1 MGMKRKYVAVLMG
14 IMVATTSVP
23 TMVYAEDSKTEAAA
37 DAVDTT
43 DESVEA
49 DASGESSDESQE
61 NQESQENVV
70 LGEVKS
76 VSVSDSEITIAVG
89 TMKEMGQPGDDG
101 QNGGEPNSQGGEAP
115 SDQDGEAPEKPEGD
129 NQDGEAPSML
139 DLTGE
144 EQTITVTADTV
155 ITKQA
160 GGMQPGGDGQNS
172 DAPEKPEGD
181 DQSADSS
188 DGEAP
193 EKPEGD
199 DQSADSSDG
208 GAPEKSEGDD
218 QSADSSD
225 GGAPEKSEGDDQ
237 SADSSDGEAPEKPD
251 GDARDGGAPEENG
264 QSAEAEEISLSDIQ
278 EGDTVSVTLDEDG
291 NAASITVMSMEM
303 GGQGGPGGDG
313 QGAPGQGGP
322 GGQSQGVD
330 SYTAVNEYIEDTT
343 VSNETIE
350 STGTD
355 ENAALIS
362 SGANVT
368 LDNDTITR
376 TSADSQGGDNSS
388 FYGVGAAVL
397 ATDGTAYVKDGS
409 VTTDAAGGAG
419 LFAYGDG
426 TVYASDTTVK
436 TAQDTSGG
444 VHVAGGGTL
453 YGWNLDVETNGESS
467 AAIRSDRGGGTMVI
481 DGGNYVSNGVG
492 SPAIYSTADI
502 AVSNATLT
510 ANGSEAVCIEG
521 LNSIHL
527 YDCDLTG
534 NMSDLDQNDNTW
546 TVILYQSM
554 SGDSEVGNSTFQ
566 MDGGSLTSENGG
578 VFYTTNT
585 ESTIT
590 LNNVDINYNDENEF
604 FLQCT
609 GNTNQR
615 GWGQSGANGADCH
628 FTGISQD
635 MQGNVIWD
643 SISDL
648 DFYLTDGSSLTG
660 AVVDDESYAGEGG
673 EGYCNVYVSADSTW
687 TVTGDST
694 VSSLE
699 NEGTIV
705 DSNGKT
711 VTIQGTD
718 GTVYVQG
725 DSEYTITT
733 GSYSDTADMSGATA
747 IQDQSVYTVEKPD
760 QL

>member
-1 MGMKRKYVAVLMG
+1 MGMKRRYLAVLMG
-14 IMVATTSVP
+14 VMVATTSVP
-23 TMVYAEDSKTEAAA
+23 AMVYAEDVKMERAA
-37 DAVDTT
+37 D
-43 DESVEA
+43 EA
-49 DASGESSDESQE
+49 SDESSEKADGSDE
-61 NQESQENVV
+61 NAQSDEAEENVV

-76 VSVSDSEITIAVG
+76 VSDTEITIAVG
-89 TMKEMGQPGDDG
+89 TMKEMGQPGGNGQGQTITITENTVITKQSGGMQQGQTGGDG
-101 QNGGEPNSQGGEAP
+101 QNGG
-115 SDQDGEAPEKPEGD
+115 
-129 NQDGEAPSML
+129 
-139 DLTGE
+139 
-144 EQTITVTADTV
+144 V
-155 ITKQA
+155 
-160 GGMQPGGDGQNS
+160 
-172 DAPEKPEGD
+172 
-181 DQSADSS
+181 
-188 DGEAP
+188 
-193 EKPEGD
+193 
-199 DQSADSSDG
+199 
-208 GAPEKSEGDD
+208 
-218 QSADSSD
+218 
-225 GGAPEKSEGDDQ
+225 
-237 SADSSDGEAPEKPD
+237 PEKPD
-251 GDARDGGAPEENG
+251 GDG
-264 QSAEAEEISLSDIQ
+264 QGAEAEEISLSDIQ
-278 EGDTVSVTLDEDG
+278 EGDIVSITLDEDG

-303 GGQGGPGGDG
+303 SGL
-313 QGAPGQGGP
+313 
-322 GGQSQGVD
+322 SQGVD
-330 SYTAVNEYIEDTT
+330 SYTAVNEYTEDTI
-343 VSNETIE
+343 VSGETLE

-362 SGANVT
+362 SGASVT

-376 TSADSQGGDNSS
+376 TSDSSTGGDNSS

-409 VTTDAAGGAG
+409 VTTDAAGSAG

-426 TVYASDTTVK
+426 TVYASGTTVK
-436 TAQDTSGG
+436 TTQDTSGG

-453 YGWNLDVETNGESS
+453 YGWDLDVETNGESS

-502 AVSNATLT
+502 AVSNASLT

-590 LNNVDINYNDENEF
+590 LSNVDINYNDDNEF

-648 DFYLTDGSSLTG
+648 DFYLTEGSSLTG
-660 AVVDDESYAGEGG
+660 AVVDDETYAGEGG
-673 EGYCNVYVSADSTW
+673 DGYCNVYVSSDSTW
-687 TVTGDST
+687 TVTGDRT

-705 DSNGKT
+705 DSEGKT

-733 GSYSDTADMSGATA
+733 GAYSASVDLSGATS
-747 IQDQSVYTVEKPD
+747 IQDQSAYTVEKPD

>member
-1 MGMKRKYVAVLMG
+1 MGMKRRYLAVLMG

-23 TMVYAEDSKTEAAA
+23 AMVYAEDSKTETAA
-37 DAVDTT
+37 DAAN
-43 DESVEA
+43 DESGEA
-49 DASGESSDESQE
+49 DASDE
-61 NQESQENVV
+61 NGDESQENVV
-70 LGEVKS
+70 LGEVK
-76 VSVSDSEITIAVG
+76 SVSDSEITIAVG
-89 TMKEMGQPGDDG
+89 TMKEMGQPGGDG
-101 QNGGEPNSQGGEAP
+101 QNGGAPDGNGQG
-115 SDQDGEAPEKPEGD
+115 
-129 NQDGEAPSML
+129 GEAPSML

-144 EQTITVTADTV
+144 EQTITITADTV

-160 GGMQPGGDGQNS
+160 GGMQPGGDGQNGG
-172 DAPEKPEGD
+172 APEKPEGD
-181 DQSADSS
+181 GQNSDSS
-188 DGEAP
+188 DGASDSQDAA
-193 EKPEGD
+193 D
-199 DQSADSSDG
+199 DNQESENTDS
-208 GAPEKSEGDD
+208 
-218 QSADSSD
+218 Q
-225 GGAPEKSEGDDQ
+225 
-237 SADSSDGEAPEKPD
+237 DGEEPEKPD
-251 GDARDGGAPEENG
+251 GNG

-278 EGDTVSVTLDEDG
+278 EGDIVSITLDEDG

-303 GGQGGPGGDG
+303 DGQGQPGGDE

-330 SYTAVNEYIEDTT
+330 SYTAINEYIEDTT

-419 LFAYGDG
+419 LFAYDDG
-426 TVYASDTTVK
+426 TVYASGTTVK
-436 TAQDTSGG
+436 TTQDTSGG

-453 YGWNLDVETNGESS
+453 YGWDLDVETNGESS

-502 AVSNATLT
+502 AVSNASLT

-566 MDGGSLTSENGG
+566 MDGGSLTSENDG

-590 LNNVDINYNDENEF
+590 LNNVDINYNDDNEF

-615 GWGQSGANGADCH
+615 GWGQSGVNGADCH

-635 MQGNVIWD
+635 MQGDVIWD

-648 DFYLTDGSSLTG
+648 DFYLTEGSSLTG

-705 DSNGKT
+705 DGNGKT

>member
-1 MGMKRKYVAVLMG
+1 MGMKRRYLAVLMG

-23 TMVYAEDSKTEAAA
+23 AMVYAEDVKTERAA
-37 DAVDTT
+37 D
-43 DESVEA
+43 EA
-49 DASGESSDESQE
+49 SDESSEKADGSDE
-61 NQESQENVV
+61 NAQSDEAEENVV

-76 VSVSDSEITIAVG
+76 VSDTEITIAVG
-89 TMKEMGQPGDDG
+89 TMKEMGQPGGNGQGQTITITENTVITKQSGGMQQGQTGGDG
-101 QNGGEPNSQGGEAP
+101 QNGG
-115 SDQDGEAPEKPEGD
+115 
-129 NQDGEAPSML
+129 
-139 DLTGE
+139 
-144 EQTITVTADTV
+144 V
-155 ITKQA
+155 
-160 GGMQPGGDGQNS
+160 
-172 DAPEKPEGD
+172 
-181 DQSADSS
+181 
-188 DGEAP
+188 
-193 EKPEGD
+193 
-199 DQSADSSDG
+199 
-208 GAPEKSEGDD
+208 
-218 QSADSSD
+218 
-225 GGAPEKSEGDDQ
+225 
-237 SADSSDGEAPEKPD
+237 PEKPD
-251 GDARDGGAPEENG
+251 GDG
-264 QSAEAEEISLSDIQ
+264 QGAEAEEISLSDIQ
-278 EGDTVSVTLDEDG
+278 EGDIVSITLDEDG

-303 GGQGGPGGDG
+303 S
-313 QGAPGQGGP
+313 
-322 GGQSQGVD
+322 GQSQGVD
-330 SYTAVNEYIEDTT
+330 SYTAVNEYTEDTT
-343 VSNETIE
+343 VSGETLE

-362 SGANVT
+362 SGASVT

-376 TSADSQGGDNSS
+376 TSDSSTGGDNSS

-426 TVYASDTTVK
+426 TVYASGTTVK
-436 TAQDTSGG
+436 TTQDTSGG

-502 AVSNATLT
+502 AVSNASLT

-554 SGDSEVGNSTFQ
+554 PGDSEVGNSTFQ

-590 LNNVDINYNDENEF
+590 LSNVDINYNDDNEF

-648 DFYLTDGSSLTG
+648 DFYLTEGSSLTG
-660 AVVDDESYAGEGG
+660 AVVDDETYAGEGG
-673 EGYCNVYVSADSTW
+673 DGYCNVYVSSDSTW

-705 DSNGKT
+705 DSEGKT

-733 GSYSDTADMSGATA
+733 GSYSDSVDLSGATS
-747 IQDQSVYTVEKPD
+747 IQDQSAYTVEKPD

>member
-1 MGMKRKYVAVLMG
+1 MGMKRRYLAVLMG

-23 TMVYAEDSKTEAAA
+23 AMVYAEDSKTETAA
-37 DAVDTT
+37 DAAN
-43 DESVEA
+43 DESGEA
-49 DASGESSDESQE
+49 DASDE
-61 NQESQENVV
+61 NGDESQENVV
-70 LGEVKS
+70 LGEVK
-76 VSVSDSEITIAVG
+76 SVSDSEITIAVG
-89 TMKEMGQPGDDG
+89 TMKEMGQPGGDG
-101 QNGGEPNSQGGEAP
+101 QNGGAPDENGQG
-115 SDQDGEAPEKPEGD
+115 
-129 NQDGEAPSML
+129 GEAPSML

-144 EQTITVTADTV
+144 EQTITITADTV

-160 GGMQPGGDGQNS
+160 GGMQPGGDGQNGG
-172 DAPEKPEGD
+172 APEKPEGD
-181 DQSADSS
+181 GQSSDSS
-188 DGEAP
+188 DGASDSQDAA
-193 EKPEGD
+193 D
-199 DQSADSSDG
+199 DNQESENTDS
-208 GAPEKSEGDD
+208 
-218 QSADSSD
+218 Q
-225 GGAPEKSEGDDQ
+225 
-237 SADSSDGEAPEKPD
+237 DGEEPEKPD
-251 GDARDGGAPEENG
+251 GNG

-278 EGDTVSVTLDEDG
+278 EGDIVSITLDEDE

-303 GGQGGPGGDG
+303 DGQGQPGGDG
-313 QGAPGQGGP
+313 QGASGQGGP
-322 GGQSQGVD
+322 DGQSQGVD
-330 SYTAVNEYIEDTT
+330 SYTAANEYTEDTT

-362 SGANVT
+362 SGASVT

-376 TSADSQGGDNSS
+376 TSEDSKGGDNSS

-426 TVYASDTTVK
+426 TVYASGTTVK
-436 TAQDTSGG
+436 TTQDTSGG
-444 VHVAGGGTL
+444 VHVAGGGAL
-453 YGWNLDVETNGESS
+453 YGWDLDVETNGESS

-502 AVSNATLT
+502 AVSNASLT

-590 LNNVDINYNDENEF
+590 LNNVDINYNDDNEF

-615 GWGQSGANGADCH
+615 GWGQAGANGADCH

-718 GTVYVQG
+718 ETVYVQG

>member
-1 MGMKRKYVAVLMG
+1 MGVKRRYLAVLMG
-14 IMVATTSVP
+14 VMVATTSVP
-23 TMVYAEDSKTEAAA
+23 AMVYAEDVKTERAA
-37 DAVDTT
+37 D
-43 DESVEA
+43 EA
-49 DASGESSDESQE
+49 SDESSEKADGSDE
-61 NQESQENVV
+61 NAQSDEAEENVV

-76 VSVSDSEITIAVG
+76 VSDAEITIAVG
-89 TMKEMGQPGDDG
+89 TMKEMGQPGGNGQGQTITITENTVITKQSGGMQQGQTGGDG
-101 QNGGEPNSQGGEAP
+101 QNGG
-115 SDQDGEAPEKPEGD
+115 
-129 NQDGEAPSML
+129 
-139 DLTGE
+139 
-144 EQTITVTADTV
+144 V
-155 ITKQA
+155 
-160 GGMQPGGDGQNS
+160 
-172 DAPEKPEGD
+172 
-181 DQSADSS
+181 
-188 DGEAP
+188 
-193 EKPEGD
+193 
-199 DQSADSSDG
+199 
-208 GAPEKSEGDD
+208 
-218 QSADSSD
+218 
-225 GGAPEKSEGDDQ
+225 
-237 SADSSDGEAPEKPD
+237 PEKPD
-251 GDARDGGAPEENG
+251 GDG
-264 QSAEAEEISLSDIQ
+264 QGAEAEEISLSDIQ
-278 EGDTVSVTLDEDG
+278 EGDVVSITLDEDG

-322 GGQSQGVD
+322 GGLSQGVD
-330 SYTAVNEYIEDTT
+330 SYTAVNEYTEDTT
-343 VSNETIE
+343 VSGETLE

-355 ENAALIS
+355 EYASLIS
-362 SGANVT
+362 SGASVT
-368 LDNDTITR
+368 LDYDTITR
-376 TSADSQGGDNSS
+376 TSDSSTGGDNSS

-426 TVYASDTTVK
+426 TVYASGTTVK
-436 TAQDTSGG
+436 TTQDTSGG

-502 AVSNATLT
+502 AVSNASLT

-590 LNNVDINYNDENEF
+590 LSNVDINYNDDNEF

-648 DFYLTDGSSLTG
+648 DFYLTEGSSLTG
-660 AVVDDESYAGEGG
+660 AVVDDETYAGEGG
-673 EGYCNVYVSADSTW
+673 DGYCNVYVSSDSTW

-705 DSNGKT
+705 DSEGKT

-733 GSYSDTADMSGATA
+733 GSYSDSVDLSGATS
-747 IQDQSVYTVEKPD
+747 IQDQSAYTVEKPD

>member
-1 MGMKRKYVAVLMG
+1 MGMKRRYLAVLMG

-23 TMVYAEDSKTEAAA
+23 AMVYAEDSKTETAA
-37 DAVDTT
+37 DAAN
-43 DESVEA
+43 DESGEA

-61 NQESQENVV
+61 NMV
-70 LGEVKS
+70 LGEVK
-76 VSVSDSEITIAVG
+76 SVSDSEITIAVG
-89 TMKEMGQPGDDG
+89 TMKEMGQPGGDG
-101 QNGGEPNSQGGEAP
+101 QNGGAPDGNGQG
-115 SDQDGEAPEKPEGD
+115 
-129 NQDGEAPSML
+129 GEAPSML

-144 EQTITVTADTV
+144 EQTITITADTV

-160 GGMQPGGDGQNS
+160 GGMQPGGDGQNGG
-172 DAPEKPEGD
+172 APEKPEGD
-181 DQSADSS
+181 GQSSDSS
-188 DGEAP
+188 DGASDSQDAA
-193 EKPEGD
+193 D
-199 DQSADSSDG
+199 DNQESENTDS
-208 GAPEKSEGDD
+208 
-218 QSADSSD
+218 Q
-225 GGAPEKSEGDDQ
+225 
-237 SADSSDGEAPEKPD
+237 DGEEPEEPD
-251 GDARDGGAPEENG
+251 GNG

-278 EGDTVSVTLDEDG
+278 EGDIVSITLDEDG

-303 GGQGGPGGDG
+303 DGQGQPGGDE
-313 QGAPGQGGP
+313 QGAQGQGGP

-330 SYTAVNEYIEDTT
+330 SYTAINEYIEDTT

-362 SGANVT
+362 FGANVT

-426 TVYASDTTVK
+426 TVYASGTTVK
-436 TAQDTSGG
+436 TTQDTSGG

-502 AVSNATLT
+502 AVSNASLT

-534 NMSDLDQNDNTW
+534 NMSDLNQNDNTW

-590 LNNVDINYNDENEF
+590 LNNVDINYNDDNEF

-615 GWGQSGANGADCH
+615 GWGQSGVNGADCH

-635 MQGNVIWD
+635 MQGDVIWD

-648 DFYLTDGSSLTG
+648 DFYLTEGSSLTG

>member
-1 MGMKRKYVAVLMG
+1 MGMKRRYLAVLMG

-23 TMVYAEDSKTEAAA
+23 AMVYAEDSKTETAA
-37 DAVDTT
+37 DAAN
-43 DESVEA
+43 DESGEA

-61 NQESQENVV
+61 NMV
-70 LGEVKS
+70 LGEVK
-76 VSVSDSEITIAVG
+76 SVSDSEITIAVG
-89 TMKEMGQPGDDG
+89 TMKEMGQPGGDG
-101 QNGGEPNSQGGEAP
+101 QNGGAPDGNGQGG
-115 SDQDGEAPEKPEGD
+115 D
-129 NQDGEAPSML
+129 APSML

-144 EQTITVTADTV
+144 EQTITITADTV

-160 GGMQPGGDGQNS
+160 GGMQPGGDGQNGG
-172 DAPEKPEGD
+172 APEKPEGD
-181 DQSADSS
+181 GQSSDSS
-188 DGEAP
+188 DGASDSQDAA
-193 EKPEGD
+193 D
-199 DQSADSSDG
+199 DNQESENTDS
-208 GAPEKSEGDD
+208 
-218 QSADSSD
+218 Q
-225 GGAPEKSEGDDQ
+225 
-237 SADSSDGEAPEKPD
+237 DGEEPEKPD
-251 GDARDGGAPEENG
+251 GNG
-264 QSAEAEEISLSDIQ
+264 QSAEAEDISLSDIQ
-278 EGDTVSVTLDEDG
+278 EGDIVSITLDEDG

-303 GGQGGPGGDG
+303 GGQGQPGGDG
-313 QGAPGQGGP
+313 QGASGQGGP
-322 GGQSQGVD
+322 DGQSQGVD
-330 SYTAVNEYIEDTT
+330 SYTAANEYTEDTT

-362 SGANVT
+362 SGASVT

-376 TSADSQGGDNSS
+376 TSEDSKGGDNSS

-419 LFAYGDG
+419 LFAYDDG
-426 TVYASDTTVK
+426 TVYASGTTVE
-436 TAQDTSGG
+436 TTQDTSGG

-453 YGWNLDVETNGESS
+453 YGWDLDVETNGESS
-467 AAIRSDRGGGTMVI
+467 AAIRSDRGGGTMVL

-502 AVSNATLT
+502 AVSNASLT

-590 LNNVDINYNDENEF
+590 LNNVDINYNDDNEF

-615 GWGQSGANGADCH
+615 GWGQSGVNGADCH

-635 MQGNVIWD
+635 MQGDVIWD

-648 DFYLTDGSSLTG
+648 DFYLTEGSSLTG

-687 TVTGDST
+687 TVIGDST

-733 GSYSDTADMSGATA
+733 GFYSDTADMSGATA

>member
-1 MGMKRKYVAVLMG
+1 MGMKRRYLAVLMG

-23 TMVYAEDSKTEAAA
+23 AMVYAEDSKTETAA
-37 DAVDTT
+37 DAAN
-43 DESVEA
+43 DESGEA
-49 DASGESSDESQE
+49 AASDE
-61 NQESQENVV
+61 NGDESQENVV
-70 LGEVKS
+70 LGEVK
-76 VSVSDSEITIAVG
+76 SVSDSEITIAVG
-89 TMKEMGQPGDDG
+89 TMKEMGQPGGDG
-101 QNGGEPNSQGGEAP
+101 QNGGAPDGNGQGGDAP
-115 SDQDGEAPEKPEGD
+115 SGQDGEAPEKQEGD
-129 NQDGEAPSML
+129 GQDVEDSDGADKSQDAESADDGDSADAETNAAQDSENADGQNGGAPDGNGQGGEAPSML

-144 EQTITVTADTV
+144 EQTITITADTV

-160 GGMQPGGDGQNS
+160 GGMQPGGDGQNGG
-172 DAPEKPEGD
+172 APEKPEGD
-181 DQSADSS
+181 GQSSDSS
-188 DGEAP
+188 DGASDSQDAA
-193 EKPEGD
+193 D
-199 DQSADSSDG
+199 DNQESENTDS
-208 GAPEKSEGDD
+208 
-218 QSADSSD
+218 Q
-225 GGAPEKSEGDDQ
+225 
-237 SADSSDGEAPEKPD
+237 DGEEPEKPD
-251 GDARDGGAPEENG
+251 GNG

-278 EGDTVSVTLDEDG
+278 EGDIVSITLDEDG

-303 GGQGGPGGDG
+303 GGQGQPGGDG
-313 QGAPGQGGP
+313 QGASGQGGP
-322 GGQSQGVD
+322 DGQSQGVD
-330 SYTAVNEYIEDTT
+330 SYTAANEYTEDTT

-362 SGANVT
+362 SGASVT

-376 TSADSQGGDNSS
+376 TSEDSKGGDNSS

-426 TVYASDTTVK
+426 TVYASGTTVK
-436 TAQDTSGG
+436 TTQDTSGG

-453 YGWNLDVETNGESS
+453 YGWDLDVETNGESS

-502 AVSNATLT
+502 AVSNASLT

-590 LNNVDINYNDENEF
+590 LNNVDINYNDDNEF

-615 GWGQSGANGADCH
+615 GWGQSGVNGADCH

-635 MQGNVIWD
+635 MQGDVIWD

-648 DFYLTDGSSLTG
+648 DFYLTEGSSLTG

>member
-1 MGMKRKYVAVLMG
+1 MGMKRRYLAVLMG
-14 IMVATTSVP
+14 VMVATTSVP
-23 TMVYAEDSKTEAAA
+23 AMVYAEDVKTERAA
-37 DAVDTT
+37 D
-43 DESVEA
+43 EA
-49 DASGESSDESQE
+49 SDESSEKADGSDE
-61 NQESQENVV
+61 NAQSDEAEENVV

-76 VSVSDSEITIAVG
+76 VSDTEITIAVG
-89 TMKEMGQPGDDG
+89 TMKEMGQPGGNGQGQTITITENTVITKQSGGMQQGQTGGDG
-101 QNGGEPNSQGGEAP
+101 QNGG
-115 SDQDGEAPEKPEGD
+115 
-129 NQDGEAPSML
+129 
-139 DLTGE
+139 
-144 EQTITVTADTV
+144 V
-155 ITKQA
+155 
-160 GGMQPGGDGQNS
+160 
-172 DAPEKPEGD
+172 
-181 DQSADSS
+181 
-188 DGEAP
+188 
-193 EKPEGD
+193 
-199 DQSADSSDG
+199 
-208 GAPEKSEGDD
+208 
-218 QSADSSD
+218 
-225 GGAPEKSEGDDQ
+225 
-237 SADSSDGEAPEKPD
+237 PEKPD
-251 GDARDGGAPEENG
+251 GDG
-264 QSAEAEEISLSDIQ
+264 QGAEAEEISLSDIQ
-278 EGDTVSVTLDEDG
+278 EGDIVSITLDEDG

-303 GGQGGPGGDG
+303 S
-313 QGAPGQGGP
+313 
-322 GGQSQGVD
+322 GQSQGVD
-330 SYTAVNEYIEDTT
+330 SYTAVNEYTEDTT
-343 VSNETIE
+343 VSGETLE

-362 SGANVT
+362 SGASVT

-376 TSADSQGGDNSS
+376 TSDSSTGGDNSS

-426 TVYASDTTVK
+426 TVYASGTTVK
-436 TAQDTSGG
+436 TTQDTSGG

-492 SPAIYSTADI
+492 SQAIYSTADI
-502 AVSNATLT
+502 AVSNASLT

-521 LNSIHL
+521 LNSIYL

-590 LNNVDINYNDENEF
+590 LSNVDINYNDDNEF

-648 DFYLTDGSSLTG
+648 DFYLTEGSSLTG
-660 AVVDDESYAGEGG
+660 AVVDDETYAGEGG
-673 EGYCNVYVSADSTW
+673 DGYCNVYVSSDSTW

-705 DSNGKT
+705 DSEGKT

-733 GSYSDTADMSGATA
+733 GSYSDSVDLSGATS
-747 IQDQSVYTVEKPD
+747 IQDQSAYTVEKPD

>member
-1 MGMKRKYVAVLMG
+1 MGMKRRYLAVLMG
-14 IMVATTSVP
+14 VMVATTSVP
-23 TMVYAEDSKTEAAA
+23 AMVYAEDVKTERAA
-37 DAVDTT
+37 D
-43 DESVEA
+43 EA
-49 DASGESSDESQE
+49 SDESSEKADGSDE
-61 NQESQENVV
+61 NAQSDEAEENVV

-76 VSVSDSEITIAVG
+76 VSDTEITIAVG
-89 TMKEMGQPGDDG
+89 TMKEMGQPGGNGQGQTITITENTVITKQSGGMQQGQTGGDG
-101 QNGGEPNSQGGEAP
+101 QNGG
-115 SDQDGEAPEKPEGD
+115 
-129 NQDGEAPSML
+129 
-139 DLTGE
+139 
-144 EQTITVTADTV
+144 V
-155 ITKQA
+155 
-160 GGMQPGGDGQNS
+160 
-172 DAPEKPEGD
+172 
-181 DQSADSS
+181 
-188 DGEAP
+188 
-193 EKPEGD
+193 
-199 DQSADSSDG
+199 
-208 GAPEKSEGDD
+208 
-218 QSADSSD
+218 
-225 GGAPEKSEGDDQ
+225 
-237 SADSSDGEAPEKPD
+237 PEKPD
-251 GDARDGGAPEENG
+251 GDG
-264 QSAEAEEISLSDIQ
+264 QGAEAEEISLSDIQ
-278 EGDTVSVTLDEDG
+278 EGDIVSITLDEDG

-303 GGQGGPGGDG
+303 S
-313 QGAPGQGGP
+313 
-322 GGQSQGVD
+322 GQSQGVD
-330 SYTAVNEYIEDTT
+330 SYTAVNEYTEDTT
-343 VSNETIE
+343 VSGETLE

-362 SGANVT
+362 SGASVT

-376 TSADSQGGDNSS
+376 TSDSSTGGDNSS

-426 TVYASDTTVK
+426 TVYASGTTVK
-436 TAQDTSGG
+436 TTQDTSDG

-502 AVSNATLT
+502 AVSNASLT

-590 LNNVDINYNDENEF
+590 LSNVDINYNDDNEF

-648 DFYLTDGSSLTG
+648 DFYLTEGSSLTG
-660 AVVDDESYAGEGG
+660 AVVDDETYAGEGG
-673 EGYCNVYVSADSTW
+673 DGYCNVYVSSDSTW

-705 DSNGKT
+705 DSEGKT

-733 GSYSDTADMSGATA
+733 GSYSDSVDLSGATS
-747 IQDQSVYTVEKPD
+747 IQDQSAYTVEKPD

>member
-1 MGMKRKYVAVLMG
+1 MGMKRRYLAVLMG

-23 TMVYAEDSKTEAAA
+23 AMVYAEDSKTETAA
-37 DAVDTT
+37 DAAN
-43 DESVEA
+43 DESGEA
-49 DASGESSDESQE
+49 DASDE
-61 NQESQENVV
+61 NGDESQENVV
-70 LGEVKS
+70 LGEVK
-76 VSVSDSEITIAVG
+76 SVSDSEITIAVG
-89 TMKEMGQPGDDG
+89 TMKEMGQPGGDG
-101 QNGGEPNSQGGEAP
+101 QNGGAPDGNGQG
-115 SDQDGEAPEKPEGD
+115 
-129 NQDGEAPSML
+129 GEAPSML

-144 EQTITVTADTV
+144 EQTITITADTV

-160 GGMQPGGDGQNS
+160 GGMQPGGDGQNGG
-172 DAPEKPEGD
+172 APEKPEGD
-181 DQSADSS
+181 GQSSDSS
-188 DGEAP
+188 DGASDSQDAA
-193 EKPEGD
+193 D
-199 DQSADSSDG
+199 DNQESENTDS
-208 GAPEKSEGDD
+208 
-218 QSADSSD
+218 Q
-225 GGAPEKSEGDDQ
+225 
-237 SADSSDGEAPEKPD
+237 DGEEPEKPD
-251 GDARDGGAPEENG
+251 GNG

-278 EGDTVSVTLDEDG
+278 EGDIVSITLDEDG
-291 NAASITVMSMEM
+291 NAAFITVMSMEM
-303 GGQGGPGGDG
+303 GGQGQPGGDG

-397 ATDGTAYVKDGS
+397 ATDGTAYVKDGR

-426 TVYASDTTVK
+426 TVYASGTTVK
-436 TAQDTSGG
+436 TTQDTSGG
-444 VHVAGGGTL
+444 VHVAGVGTL
-453 YGWNLDVETNGESS
+453 YGWDLDVETNGESS

-502 AVSNATLT
+502 AVSNASLT

-590 LNNVDINYNDENEF
+590 LNNVDVNYNDDNEF

-615 GWGQSGANGADCH
+615 GWGQVGANGADCH

-635 MQGNVIWD
+635 MQGDVIWD

-648 DFYLTDGSSLTG
+648 DFYLTEGSSLTG

-733 GSYSDTADMSGATA
+733 GSYSDTADLSGATA
-747 IQDQSVYTVEKPD
+747 IQDQSVYTVEKTD

>member
-1 MGMKRKYVAVLMG
+1 MGMKRRYLAVLMG

-23 TMVYAEDSKTEAAA
+23 AMVYAEDSKTETAA
-37 DAVDTT
+37 DAAN
-43 DESVEA
+43 DESGEA

-61 NQESQENVV
+61 NMV
-70 LGEVKS
+70 LGEVK
-76 VSVSDSEITIAVG
+76 SVSDSEITIAVG
-89 TMKEMGQPGDDG
+89 TMKEMGQPGGDG
-101 QNGGEPNSQGGEAP
+101 QNGGAPDGNGQG
-115 SDQDGEAPEKPEGD
+115 
-129 NQDGEAPSML
+129 GEAPSML

-144 EQTITVTADTV
+144 EQTITITADTV

-160 GGMQPGGDGQNS
+160 GGMQPGGDGQNGG
-172 DAPEKPEGD
+172 APEKPEGD
-181 DQSADSS
+181 GQSSDSS
-188 DGEAP
+188 DGASDSQDAA
-193 EKPEGD
+193 D
-199 DQSADSSDG
+199 DNQESENTDS
-208 GAPEKSEGDD
+208 
-218 QSADSSD
+218 Q
-225 GGAPEKSEGDDQ
+225 
-237 SADSSDGEAPEKPD
+237 DGEEPEKPD
-251 GDARDGGAPEENG
+251 GNG

-278 EGDTVSVTLDEDG
+278 EGDIVSITLDEDG

-303 GGQGGPGGDG
+303 GGQGQPGGDE

-322 GGQSQGVD
+322 DGQSQGVD
-330 SYTAVNEYIEDTT
+330 SYTAANEYTEDTT

-362 SGANVT
+362 SGASVT

-376 TSADSQGGDNSS
+376 TSEDSKGGDNSS

-419 LFAYGDG
+419 LFAYDDG
-426 TVYASDTTVK
+426 TVYASGTTVE
-436 TAQDTSGG
+436 TTQDTSGG

-453 YGWNLDVETNGESS
+453 YGWDLDVETNGESS

-492 SPAIYSTADI
+492 SPAVYSTADI

-510 ANGSEAVCIEG
+510 ANGSEAICIEG

-590 LNNVDINYNDENEF
+590 LNNVDINYNDDNEF

-615 GWGQSGANGADCH
+615 GWGQSGVNGADCH

-635 MQGNVIWD
+635 MQGDVIWD

-648 DFYLTDGSSLTG
+648 DFYLTEGSSLTG

>member
-172 DAPEKPEGD
+172 DAPEKP
-181 DQSADSS
+181 
-188 DGEAP
+188 
-193 EKPEGD
+193 
-199 DQSADSSDG
+199 
-208 GAPEKSEGDD
+208 
-218 QSADSSD
+218 
-225 GGAPEKSEGDDQ
+225 EGDDQ

-687 TVTGDST
+687 TVTGDS
-694 VSSLE
+694 
-699 NEGTIV
+699 
-705 DSNGKT
+705 
-711 VTIQGTD
+711 
-718 GTVYVQG
+718 
-725 DSEYTITT
+725 EYTITT

>member
-1 MGMKRKYVAVLMG
+1 MGMKRRYLAVLMG
-14 IMVATTSVP
+14 VMVATTSVP
-23 TMVYAEDSKTEAAA
+23 AMVYAEDVKTERAA
-37 DAVDTT
+37 D
-43 DESVEA
+43 EA
-49 DASGESSDESQE
+49 SDESSEKADGSDE
-61 NQESQENVV
+61 NAQSDEAEENVV

-76 VSVSDSEITIAVG
+76 VSDTEITIAVG
-89 TMKEMGQPGDDG
+89 TMKEMGQPGGNGQGQTITITENTVITKQSGGMQQGQTGGDG
-101 QNGGEPNSQGGEAP
+101 QNGG
-115 SDQDGEAPEKPEGD
+115 
-129 NQDGEAPSML
+129 
-139 DLTGE
+139 
-144 EQTITVTADTV
+144 V
-155 ITKQA
+155 
-160 GGMQPGGDGQNS
+160 
-172 DAPEKPEGD
+172 
-181 DQSADSS
+181 
-188 DGEAP
+188 
-193 EKPEGD
+193 
-199 DQSADSSDG
+199 
-208 GAPEKSEGDD
+208 
-218 QSADSSD
+218 
-225 GGAPEKSEGDDQ
+225 
-237 SADSSDGEAPEKPD
+237 PEKPD
-251 GDARDGGAPEENG
+251 GDG
-264 QSAEAEEISLSDIQ
+264 QGAEAEEISLSDIQ
-278 EGDTVSVTLDEDG
+278 EGDIVSITLDEDG

-303 GGQGGPGGDG
+303 S
-313 QGAPGQGGP
+313 
-322 GGQSQGVD
+322 GQSQGVD
-330 SYTAVNEYIEDTT
+330 SYTAVNEYTEDTT
-343 VSNETIE
+343 VSGETLE

-362 SGANVT
+362 SGASVT

-376 TSADSQGGDNSS
+376 TSDSSTGGDNSS

-426 TVYASDTTVK
+426 TVYASGTTVK
-436 TAQDTSGG
+436 TTQDTSGG

-502 AVSNATLT
+502 AVSNASLT

-590 LNNVDINYNDENEF
+590 LSNVDINYNDDNEF

-609 GNTNQR
+609 GNTKQR

-648 DFYLTDGSSLTG
+648 DFYLTEGSSLTG
-660 AVVDDESYAGEGG
+660 AVVDDETYAGEGG
-673 EGYCNVYVSADSTW
+673 DGYCNVYVSSDSTW

-705 DSNGKT
+705 DSEGKT

-733 GSYSDTADMSGATA
+733 GSYSDSVDLSGATS
-747 IQDQSVYTVEKPD
+747 IQDQSAYTVEKPD

>member
-1 MGMKRKYVAVLMG
+1 MGMKRRYLAVLMG

-23 TMVYAEDSKTEAAA
+23 AMVYAEDSKTETAA
-37 DAVDTT
+37 DAAN
-43 DESVEA
+43 DESGEA
-49 DASGESSDESQE
+49 DASDE
-61 NQESQENVV
+61 NGDESQENVV
-70 LGEVKS
+70 LGEVK
-76 VSVSDSEITIAVG
+76 SVSDSEITIAVG
-89 TMKEMGQPGDDG
+89 TMKEMGQPGGDG
-101 QNGGEPNSQGGEAP
+101 QNGGAPDENGQG
-115 SDQDGEAPEKPEGD
+115 
-129 NQDGEAPSML
+129 GEAPSML

-144 EQTITVTADTV
+144 EQTITITADTV

-160 GGMQPGGDGQNS
+160 GGMQPGGDGQNGG
-172 DAPEKPEGD
+172 APEKPEGD
-181 DQSADSS
+181 GQSSDSS
-188 DGEAP
+188 DGASDSQDAA
-193 EKPEGD
+193 D
-199 DQSADSSDG
+199 DNQESENTDS
-208 GAPEKSEGDD
+208 
-218 QSADSSD
+218 Q
-225 GGAPEKSEGDDQ
+225 
-237 SADSSDGEAPEKPD
+237 DGEEPEKPD
-251 GDARDGGAPEENG
+251 GNG

-278 EGDTVSVTLDEDG
+278 EGDIVSITLDEDG

-303 GGQGGPGGDG
+303 GGQGQPGGDE

-322 GGQSQGVD
+322 DGQSQGVD
-330 SYTAVNEYIEDTT
+330 SYTAANEYTEDTT

-362 SGANVT
+362 SGASVT

-376 TSADSQGGDNSS
+376 TSEDSKGGDNSS

-426 TVYASDTTVK
+426 TVYASGTIVK
-436 TAQDTSGG
+436 TTQDTSGG

-453 YGWNLDVETNGESS
+453 YGWDLDVETNGESS

-510 ANGSEAVCIEG
+510 ANGSEAICIEG

-590 LNNVDINYNDENEF
+590 LNNVDINYNDDNEF

-615 GWGQSGANGADCH
+615 GWGQSGVNGADCH

-635 MQGNVIWD
+635 MQGDVIWD

-648 DFYLTDGSSLTG
+648 DFYLTEGSSLTG

>member
-1 MGMKRKYVAVLMG
+1 MGMKRRYLAVLMG

-23 TMVYAEDSKTEAAA
+23 AMVYAEDSKTETAA
-37 DAVDTT
+37 DAAN
-43 DESVEA
+43 DESGEE
-49 DASGESSDESQE
+49 DASDE
-61 NQESQENVV
+61 NGDESQENVV
-70 LGEVKS
+70 LGEVK
-76 VSVSDSEITIAVG
+76 SVSDSEITIAVG
-89 TMKEMGQPGDDG
+89 TMKEMGQPGGDG
-101 QNGGEPNSQGGEAP
+101 QNGGAPDGNGQG
-115 SDQDGEAPEKPEGD
+115 
-129 NQDGEAPSML
+129 GEAPSML

-144 EQTITVTADTV
+144 EQTITITADTV

-160 GGMQPGGDGQNS
+160 SGMQPGGDGQNGGAS
-172 DAPEKPEGD
+172 EKPEGD
-181 DQSADSS
+181 GQNSDSS
-188 DGEAP
+188 DGASDSQDAA
-193 EKPEGD
+193 D
-199 DQSADSSDG
+199 DNQESENTDS
-208 GAPEKSEGDD
+208 
-218 QSADSSD
+218 Q
-225 GGAPEKSEGDDQ
+225 
-237 SADSSDGEAPEKPD
+237 DGEEPEKPD
-251 GDARDGGAPEENG
+251 GNG

-278 EGDTVSVTLDEDG
+278 EGDIVSITLDEDG

-303 GGQGGPGGDG
+303 DGQGQSGGDE

-343 VSNETIE
+343 ISNETIE

-419 LFAYGDG
+419 LFAYDDG
-426 TVYASDTTVK
+426 TVYASGTTVK
-436 TAQDTSGG
+436 TTQDTSGG

-453 YGWNLDVETNGESS
+453 YGWDLDVETNGESS

-510 ANGSEAVCIEG
+510 ANGSEAICIEG

>member
-1 MGMKRKYVAVLMG
+1 MGMKRRYLAVLMG
-14 IMVATTSVP
+14 VMVATASVP
-23 TMVYAEDSKTEAAA
+23 AMVYAEDVKTERAA
-37 DAVDTT
+37 D
-43 DESVEA
+43 EA
-49 DASGESSDESQE
+49 SDESSEKADGSDE
-61 NQESQENVV
+61 NAQSDEAEENVV

-76 VSVSDSEITIAVG
+76 VSDTEITIAVG
-89 TMKEMGQPGDDG
+89 TMKEMGQPGGNGQGQPGGDG
-101 QNGGEPNSQGGEAP
+101 QN
-115 SDQDGEAPEKPEGD
+115 GEAPEKPDGG
-129 NQDGEAPSML
+129 NGGEAPSML

-144 EQTITVTADTV
+144 EQTITITENTV
-155 ITKQA
+155 ITKQS
-160 GGMQPGGDGQNS
+160 GGMQQGQPGGDGQNGGV
-172 DAPEKPEGD
+172 PEKPDGD
-181 DQSADSS
+181 GQ
-188 DGEAP
+188 
-193 EKPEGD
+193 
-199 DQSADSSDG
+199 
-208 GAPEKSEGDD
+208 
-218 QSADSSD
+218 
-225 GGAPEKSEGDDQ
+225 
-237 SADSSDGEAPEKPD
+237 DGEAPEKPD
-251 GDARDGGAPEENG
+251 GETSEADGQTDADNQDSEK
-264 QSAEAEEISLSDIQ
+264 SEAEEISLSDIQ
-278 EGDTVSVTLDEDG
+278 EGDVVSITLDEDG

-303 GGQGGPGGDG
+303 GGQGGPGDDG

-330 SYTAVNEYIEDTT
+330 SYTAVNEYTEDTT
-343 VSNETIE
+343 VSGETLE

-362 SGANVT
+362 SGASVT

-376 TSADSQGGDNSS
+376 TSDSSTGGDNSS

-426 TVYASDTTVK
+426 TVYASGTTVK
-436 TAQDTSGG
+436 TTQDTSGG

-453 YGWNLDVETNGESS
+453 YGWDLDVETNGESS

-502 AVSNATLT
+502 AVSNASLT

-590 LNNVDINYNDENEF
+590 LSNVDINYNDDNEF

-648 DFYLTDGSSLTG
+648 DFYLTEGSSLTG
-660 AVVDDESYAGEGG
+660 AVVDDETYAGEGG
-673 EGYCNVYVSADSTW
+673 DGYCNVYVSSDSTW

-705 DSNGKT
+705 DSEGKT

-733 GSYSDTADMSGATA
+733 GSYSDSVDLSGATS
-747 IQDQSVYTVEKPD
+747 IQDQSAYTVEKPD

>member
-1 MGMKRKYVAVLMG
+1 MGMKRRYLAVLMG

-23 TMVYAEDSKTEAAA
+23 AMVYAEDSKTETAA
-37 DAVDTT
+37 DAAN
-43 DESVEA
+43 DESGEA
-49 DASGESSDESQE
+49 DASDE
-61 NQESQENVV
+61 NGDESQENVV
-70 LGEVKS
+70 LGEVK
-76 VSVSDSEITIAVG
+76 SVSDSEITIAVG
-89 TMKEMGQPGDDG
+89 TMKEMGQPGGDG
-101 QNGGEPNSQGGEAP
+101 QNGGAPDGNGQG
-115 SDQDGEAPEKPEGD
+115 
-129 NQDGEAPSML
+129 GEAPSML

-144 EQTITVTADTV
+144 EQTITITADTV

-160 GGMQPGGDGQNS
+160 GGMQPGGDGQNGG
-172 DAPEKPEGD
+172 APEKPEGD
-181 DQSADSS
+181 GQSSDSS
-188 DGEAP
+188 DGASDSQDAA
-193 EKPEGD
+193 D
-199 DQSADSSDG
+199 DNQESENTDS
-208 GAPEKSEGDD
+208 
-218 QSADSSD
+218 Q
-225 GGAPEKSEGDDQ
+225 
-237 SADSSDGEAPEKPD
+237 DGEEPEKPD
-251 GDARDGGAPEENG
+251 GNG
-264 QSAEAEEISLSDIQ
+264 QSAEAEDISLSDIQ
-278 EGDTVSVTLDEDG
+278 EGDIVSITLDEDG

-303 GGQGGPGGDG
+303 GGQGQPGGDG
-313 QGAPGQGGP
+313 QGASGQGGP
-322 GGQSQGVD
+322 DGQSQGVD
-330 SYTAVNEYIEDTT
+330 SYTAANEYTEDTT

-350 STGTD
+350 SIGTD

-362 SGANVT
+362 SGASVT

-376 TSADSQGGDNSS
+376 TSEDSKGGDNSS

-397 ATDGTAYVKDGS
+397 ATDGTAYVKDDS

-426 TVYASDTTVK
+426 TVYASGTIVK
-436 TAQDTSGG
+436 TTQDTSGG

-453 YGWNLDVETNGESS
+453 YGWDLDVETNGESS

-510 ANGSEAVCIEG
+510 ANGSEAICIEG

-590 LNNVDINYNDENEF
+590 LNNVDINYNDDNEF

-615 GWGQSGANGADCH
+615 GWGQSGVNGADCH

-635 MQGNVIWD
+635 MQGDVIWD

-648 DFYLTDGSSLTG
+648 DFYLTEGSSLTG

-687 TVTGDST
+687 TVTGDS
-694 VSSLE
+694 
-699 NEGTIV
+699 
-705 DSNGKT
+705 
-711 VTIQGTD
+711 
-718 GTVYVQG
+718 
-725 DSEYTITT
+725 EYTITT

>member
-23 TMVYAEDSKTEAAA
+23 AMVYAEDSKTEAAA
-37 DAVDTT
+37 DAADTT

-49 DASGESSDESQE
+49 DASGESSD
-61 NQESQENVV
+61 ESQENVV

-172 DAPEKPEGD
+172 EAPEKPEGD
-181 DQSADSS
+181 DRSADSS

-193 EKPEGD
+193 EKP
-199 DQSADSSDG
+199 
-208 GAPEKSEGDD
+208 
-218 QSADSSD
+218 
-225 GGAPEKSEGDDQ
+225 EGDDQ

-313 QGAPGQGGP
+313 QGAQGQGGP

-409 VTTDAAGGAG
+409 VITDAAGGAG

-426 TVYASDTTVK
+426 TVYASGTTVK
-436 TAQDTSGG
+436 TTQDTSGG

-453 YGWNLDVETNGESS
+453 YGWDLDVETNGESS
-467 AAIRSDRGGGTMVI
+467 AAVRSDRGGGTMVI

-510 ANGSEAVCIEG
+510 AKGSEAVCIEG

-578 VFYTTNT
+578 VFYTTNI

-660 AVVDDESYAGEGG
+660 AVVDDESYAGKGG

-733 GSYSDTADMSGATA
+733 GSYSDTADLSGATA

>member
-1 MGMKRKYVAVLMG
+1 MKRRYLAVLMG
-14 IMVATTSVP
+14 VMVATTSVP
-23 TMVYAEDSKTEAAA
+23 AMVYAEDVKTERAA
-37 DAVDTT
+37 D
-43 DESVEA
+43 EA
-49 DASGESSDESQE
+49 SDESSEKADGSDE
-61 NQESQENVV
+61 NAQSDEAEENVV

-76 VSVSDSEITIAVG
+76 VSDTEITIAVG
-89 TMKEMGQPGDDG
+89 TMKEMGQPGGNGQGQTITITENTVITKQSGGMQQGQTGGDG
-101 QNGGEPNSQGGEAP
+101 QNGG
-115 SDQDGEAPEKPEGD
+115 
-129 NQDGEAPSML
+129 
-139 DLTGE
+139 
-144 EQTITVTADTV
+144 V
-155 ITKQA
+155 
-160 GGMQPGGDGQNS
+160 
-172 DAPEKPEGD
+172 
-181 DQSADSS
+181 
-188 DGEAP
+188 
-193 EKPEGD
+193 
-199 DQSADSSDG
+199 
-208 GAPEKSEGDD
+208 
-218 QSADSSD
+218 
-225 GGAPEKSEGDDQ
+225 
-237 SADSSDGEAPEKPD
+237 PEKPD
-251 GDARDGGAPEENG
+251 GDG
-264 QSAEAEEISLSDIQ
+264 QGAEAEEISLSDIQ
-278 EGDTVSVTLDEDG
+278 EGDIVSITLDEDG

-303 GGQGGPGGDG
+303 S
-313 QGAPGQGGP
+313 
-322 GGQSQGVD
+322 GQSQGVD
-330 SYTAVNEYIEDTT
+330 SYTAVNEYTEDTT
-343 VSNETIE
+343 VSGETLG

-362 SGANVT
+362 SGASVT

-376 TSADSQGGDNSS
+376 TSDSSTGGDNSS

-409 VTTDAAGGAG
+409 VTTDAAGSAG

-426 TVYASDTTVK
+426 TVYASGTTVK
-436 TAQDTSGG
+436 TTQDTSGG

-502 AVSNATLT
+502 AVSNASLT

-590 LNNVDINYNDENEF
+590 LSNVDINYNDDNEF

-648 DFYLTDGSSLTG
+648 DFYLTEGSSLTG
-660 AVVDDESYAGEGG
+660 AVVDDETYAGEGG
-673 EGYCNVYVSADSTW
+673 DGYCNVYVSSDSTW

-705 DSNGKT
+705 DSEGKT

-733 GSYSDTADMSGATA
+733 GSYSDSVDLSGATS
-747 IQDQSVYTVEKPD
+747 IQDQSAYTVEKPD

>member
-1 MGMKRKYVAVLMG
+1 MGMKRRYLAVLMG

-23 TMVYAEDSKTEAAA
+23 AMVYAEDSKTETAA
-37 DAVDTT
+37 DAAN
-43 DESVEA
+43 DESGEA
-49 DASGESSDESQE
+49 DASDE
-61 NQESQENVV
+61 NGDESQENVV
-70 LGEVKS
+70 LGEVK
-76 VSVSDSEITIAVG
+76 SVSDSEITIAVG
-89 TMKEMGQPGDDG
+89 TMKEMGQPGGDG
-101 QNGGEPNSQGGEAP
+101 QNGGAPDGNGQGGDAP
-115 SDQDGEAPEKPEGD
+115 SGQDGEAPEKQEGD
-129 NQDGEAPSML
+129 GQDVEDSDGADKSQDAESADDGDSADAETNAAQDSENADGQNGGAPDGNGQGGEAPSML

-144 EQTITVTADTV
+144 EQTITITADTV

-160 GGMQPGGDGQNS
+160 GGMQPGGDGQNGG
-172 DAPEKPEGD
+172 APEKPEGD
-181 DQSADSS
+181 GQSSDSS
-188 DGEAP
+188 DGASDSQDAA
-193 EKPEGD
+193 D
-199 DQSADSSDG
+199 DNQESENTDS
-208 GAPEKSEGDD
+208 
-218 QSADSSD
+218 Q
-225 GGAPEKSEGDDQ
+225 
-237 SADSSDGEAPEKPD
+237 DGEEPEKPD
-251 GDARDGGAPEENG
+251 GNG
-264 QSAEAEEISLSDIQ
+264 QSAEAEDISLSDIQ
-278 EGDTVSVTLDEDG
+278 EGDIVSITLDEDG

-303 GGQGGPGGDG
+303 GGQGQPGGDG
-313 QGAPGQGGP
+313 QGASGQGGP
-322 GGQSQGVD
+322 DGQSQGVD
-330 SYTAVNEYIEDTT
+330 SYTAANEYTEDTT

-350 STGTD
+350 SIGTD

-362 SGANVT
+362 SGASVT

-376 TSADSQGGDNSS
+376 TSEDSKGGDNSS

-397 ATDGTAYVKDGS
+397 ATDGTAYVKDDS

-426 TVYASDTTVK
+426 TVYASGTIVK
-436 TAQDTSGG
+436 TTQDTSGG

-453 YGWNLDVETNGESS
+453 YGWDLDVETNGESS

-481 DGGNYVSNGVG
+481 NGGNYVSNGVG

-510 ANGSEAVCIEG
+510 ANGSEAICIEG

-590 LNNVDINYNDENEF
+590 LNNVDINYNDDNEF

-615 GWGQSGANGADCH
+615 GWGQSGVNGADCH

-635 MQGNVIWD
+635 MQGDVIWD

-648 DFYLTDGSSLTG
+648 DFYLTEGSSLTG

-673 EGYCNVYVSADSTW
+673 EGYCNVYISADSTW

-733 GSYSDTADMSGATA
+733 GFYSDTADMSGATA

>member
-1 MGMKRKYVAVLMG
+1 MGMKRRYLAVLMG

-23 TMVYAEDSKTEAAA
+23 AMVYAEDSKTETAA
-37 DAVDTT
+37 DAAN
-43 DESVEA
+43 DESGEA
-49 DASGESSDESQE
+49 AASDE
-61 NQESQENVV
+61 NGDESQENVV
-70 LGEVKS
+70 LGEVK
-76 VSVSDSEITIAVG
+76 SVSDSEITIAVG
-89 TMKEMGQPGDDG
+89 TMKEMGQPGGDG
-101 QNGGEPNSQGGEAP
+101 QNGGAPDGNGQGGEAP
-115 SDQDGEAPEKPEGD
+115 SGQDGEAPEKPEGD
-129 NQDGEAPSML
+129 GQDAEDSDGADKSQDAESADDGDSADAETNAAQDSENADGQNGGVPDGNGQGGEAPSML

-144 EQTITVTADTV
+144 EQTITITADTV

-160 GGMQPGGDGQNS
+160 GGMQPGGDGQNGG
-172 DAPEKPEGD
+172 APEKPEGD
-181 DQSADSS
+181 GQSSDSS
-188 DGEAP
+188 DGASDSQDAA
-193 EKPEGD
+193 D
-199 DQSADSSDG
+199 DNQESENTDS
-208 GAPEKSEGDD
+208 
-218 QSADSSD
+218 Q
-225 GGAPEKSEGDDQ
+225 
-237 SADSSDGEAPEKPD
+237 DGEEPEKPD
-251 GDARDGGAPEENG
+251 GNG

-278 EGDTVSVTLDEDG
+278 EGDIVSITLDEDG

-303 GGQGGPGGDG
+303 DGQGQSGGDE

-397 ATDGTAYVKDGS
+397 ATEGTAYVKDGS

-419 LFAYGDG
+419 LFAYDDG
-426 TVYASDTTVK
+426 TVYASGTTVE
-436 TAQDTSGG
+436 TTQDTSGG

-453 YGWNLDVETNGESS
+453 YGWDLDVETNGESS
-467 AAIRSDRGGGTMVI
+467 AAIRSDRGGGTMVL

-502 AVSNATLT
+502 AVSNASLT

-590 LNNVDINYNDENEF
+590 LNNVDINYNDDNEF

-615 GWGQSGANGADCH
+615 GWGQAGANGADCH

-635 MQGNVIWD
+635 MQGDVIWD

-648 DFYLTDGSSLTG
+648 DFYLTEGSSLTG

>member
-1 MGMKRKYVAVLMG
+1 MGMKRRYLAVLMG
-14 IMVATTSVP
+14 VMVATTSVP
-23 TMVYAEDSKTEAAA
+23 AMVYAEDVKTERAA
-37 DAVDTT
+37 D
-43 DESVEA
+43 EA
-49 DASGESSDESQE
+49 SDESSEKADGSDE
-61 NQESQENVV
+61 NAQSDEAEENVV

-76 VSVSDSEITIAVG
+76 VSDTEITIAVG
-89 TMKEMGQPGDDG
+89 TMKEMGQPGGNGQGQTITITENTVITKQSGGMQQGQTGGDG
-101 QNGGEPNSQGGEAP
+101 QNGG
-115 SDQDGEAPEKPEGD
+115 
-129 NQDGEAPSML
+129 
-139 DLTGE
+139 
-144 EQTITVTADTV
+144 V
-155 ITKQA
+155 
-160 GGMQPGGDGQNS
+160 
-172 DAPEKPEGD
+172 
-181 DQSADSS
+181 
-188 DGEAP
+188 
-193 EKPEGD
+193 
-199 DQSADSSDG
+199 
-208 GAPEKSEGDD
+208 
-218 QSADSSD
+218 
-225 GGAPEKSEGDDQ
+225 
-237 SADSSDGEAPEKPD
+237 PEKPD
-251 GDARDGGAPEENG
+251 GNG
-264 QSAEAEEISLSDIQ
+264 QGAEAEEISLSDIQ
-278 EGDTVSVTLDEDG
+278 EGDIVSITLDEDG

-303 GGQGGPGGDG
+303 S
-313 QGAPGQGGP
+313 
-322 GGQSQGVD
+322 GQSQGVD
-330 SYTAVNEYIEDTT
+330 SYTAVNEYTEDTT
-343 VSNETIE
+343 VSGETLE

-362 SGANVT
+362 SGASVT

-376 TSADSQGGDNSS
+376 TSDSSTGGDNSS

-426 TVYASDTTVK
+426 TVYASGTTVK
-436 TAQDTSGG
+436 TTQDTSGG

-453 YGWNLDVETNGESS
+453 YGWDLDVETNGESS

-502 AVSNATLT
+502 AVSNASLT

-590 LNNVDINYNDENEF
+590 LSNVDINYNDDNEF

-648 DFYLTDGSSLTG
+648 DFYLTEGSSLTG
-660 AVVDDESYAGEGG
+660 AVVDDETYAGEGG
-673 EGYCNVYVSADSTW
+673 GGYCNIYVSSDSTW
-687 TVTGDST
+687 NVTGDST
-694 VSSLE
+694 VSALE

-705 DSNGKT
+705 DSEGKT

-733 GSYSDTADMSGATA
+733 GSYSDSVDLSGATS
-747 IQDQSVYTVEKPD
+747 IQDQSAYTVEKPD

>member
-1 MGMKRKYVAVLMG
+1 MGMKRRYLAVLMG

-23 TMVYAEDSKTEAAA
+23 AMVYAEDSKTETAA
-37 DAVDTT
+37 DAAN
-43 DESVEA
+43 DESGEA
-49 DASGESSDESQE
+49 DASDE
-61 NQESQENVV
+61 NGDESQENVV
-70 LGEVKS
+70 LGEVK
-76 VSVSDSEITIAVG
+76 SVSDSEITIAVG
-89 TMKEMGQPGDDG
+89 TMKEMGQPGGDG
-101 QNGGEPNSQGGEAP
+101 QNGGAPDGNGQGGEAP
-115 SDQDGEAPEKPEGD
+115 SMLDLTGDEQTITITADTVITKQSGGMQPGGDGQPGGNGQDGEAPEKPEGEG
-129 NQDGEAPSML
+129 QDGGVLEKP
-139 DLTGE
+139 D
-144 EQTITVTADTV
+144 
-155 ITKQA
+155 
-160 GGMQPGGDGQNS
+160 GDGQ
-172 DAPEKPEGD
+172 
-181 DQSADSS
+181 

-193 EKPEGD
+193 EKPGGD
-199 DQSADSSDG
+199 QN
-208 GAPEKSEGDD
+208 GD
-218 QSADSSD
+218 A
-225 GGAPEKSEGDDQ
+225 
-237 SADSSDGEAPEKPD
+237 PD
-251 GDARDGGAPEENG
+251 GNG
-264 QSAEAEEISLSDIQ
+264 QSAETEEISLSDIQ
-278 EGDTVSVTLDEDG
+278 EGDIVSITLDEDG
-291 NAASITVMSMEM
+291 NAVSVTVMSMEM
-303 GGQGGPGGDG
+303 GGQGQPGGDG

-330 SYTAVNEYIEDTT
+330 SYTAANEYTEDTT

-362 SGANVT
+362 SGASVT

-376 TSADSQGGDNSS
+376 TSEDSKGGDNSS

-426 TVYASDTTVK
+426 TVYASGTIVK
-436 TAQDTSGG
+436 TTQDTSGG

-453 YGWNLDVETNGESS
+453 YGWDLDVETNGESS

-648 DFYLTDGSSLTG
+648 DFYLTDDSSLTG

>member
-172 DAPEKPEGD
+172 DAPEKP
-181 DQSADSS
+181 
-188 DGEAP
+188 
-193 EKPEGD
+193 
-199 DQSADSSDG
+199 
-208 GAPEKSEGDD
+208 
-218 QSADSSD
+218 
-225 GGAPEKSEGDDQ
+225 EGDDQ

-687 TVTGDST
+687 TELAT
-694 VSSLE
+694 VLSHLWKMRE
-699 NEGTIV
+699 
-705 DSNGKT
+705 
-711 VTIQGTD
+711 
-718 GTVYVQG
+718 
-725 DSEYTITT
+725 
-733 GSYSDTADMSGATA
+733 
-747 IQDQSVYTVEKPD
+747 

>member
-1 MGMKRKYVAVLMG
+1 MGMKRRYLAVLMG

-23 TMVYAEDSKTEAAA
+23 AMVYAEDSKTETAA
-37 DAVDTT
+37 DAAN
-43 DESVEA
+43 DESGEA
-49 DASGESSDESQE
+49 DASDE
-61 NQESQENVV
+61 NGDESQENVV
-70 LGEVKS
+70 LGEVK
-76 VSVSDSEITIAVG
+76 SVSDSEITIAVG
-89 TMKEMGQPGDDG
+89 TMKEMGQPGGDG
-101 QNGGEPNSQGGEAP
+101 QNGGAPDGNGQG
-115 SDQDGEAPEKPEGD
+115 
-129 NQDGEAPSML
+129 GEAPSML

-144 EQTITVTADTV
+144 EQTITITADTV

-160 GGMQPGGDGQNS
+160 GGMQPGGDGQNGG
-172 DAPEKPEGD
+172 APEKPEGD
-181 DQSADSS
+181 GQSSDSS
-188 DGEAP
+188 DGASDSQDAA
-193 EKPEGD
+193 D
-199 DQSADSSDG
+199 DNQESENTDS
-208 GAPEKSEGDD
+208 
-218 QSADSSD
+218 Q
-225 GGAPEKSEGDDQ
+225 
-237 SADSSDGEAPEKPD
+237 DGEEPEKPD
-251 GDARDGGAPEENG
+251 GNG

-278 EGDTVSVTLDEDG
+278 EGDIVSITLDEDE

-303 GGQGGPGGDG
+303 DGQGQPGGDG

-397 ATDGTAYVKDGS
+397 ATEGTAYVKDGS

-419 LFAYGDG
+419 LFAYDDG
-426 TVYASDTTVK
+426 TVYASGTTVE
-436 TAQDTSGG
+436 TTQDTSGG

-453 YGWNLDVETNGESS
+453 YGWDLDVETNGESS
-467 AAIRSDRGGGTMVI
+467 AAIRSDRGGGTMVL

-502 AVSNATLT
+502 AVSNASLT

-590 LNNVDINYNDENEF
+590 LNNVDINYNDDNEF

-615 GWGQSGANGADCH
+615 GWGQAGANGADCH

>member
-1 MGMKRKYVAVLMG
+1 MGMKRRYLAVLMG

-23 TMVYAEDSKTEAAA
+23 AMVYAEDSKTETAA
-37 DAVDTT
+37 DAAN
-43 DESVEA
+43 DESGEA

-61 NQESQENVV
+61 NMV
-70 LGEVKS
+70 LGEVK
-76 VSVSDSEITIAVG
+76 SVSDSEITIAVG
-89 TMKEMGQPGDDG
+89 TMKEMGQPGGDG
-101 QNGGEPNSQGGEAP
+101 QNGGAPDGKGQG
-115 SDQDGEAPEKPEGD
+115 
-129 NQDGEAPSML
+129 GEAPSML

-144 EQTITVTADTV
+144 EQTITITADTV

-160 GGMQPGGDGQNS
+160 GGMQPGGDGQNGG
-172 DAPEKPEGD
+172 APEKPEGD
-181 DQSADSS
+181 GQSSDSS
-188 DGEAP
+188 DGASDSQDAA
-193 EKPEGD
+193 D
-199 DQSADSSDG
+199 DNQESENTDS
-208 GAPEKSEGDD
+208 
-218 QSADSSD
+218 Q
-225 GGAPEKSEGDDQ
+225 
-237 SADSSDGEAPEKPD
+237 DGEEPEKPD
-251 GDARDGGAPEENG
+251 GNG
-264 QSAEAEEISLSDIQ
+264 QSAEAEDISLSDIQ
-278 EGDTVSVTLDEDG
+278 EGDIVSITLDEDG

-303 GGQGGPGGDG
+303 GGQGQPGGDG
-313 QGAPGQGGP
+313 QGASGQGGP
-322 GGQSQGVD
+322 DGQSQGVD
-330 SYTAVNEYIEDTT
+330 SYTAANEYTEDTT

-376 TSADSQGGDNSS
+376 TSAESQGGDNSS

-419 LFAYGDG
+419 LFVYGDG
-426 TVYASDTTVK
+426 TVYASGTIVK
-436 TAQDTSGG
+436 TTQDTSGG

-453 YGWNLDVETNGESS
+453 YGWDLDVETNGESS

-510 ANGSEAVCIEG
+510 ANGSEAICIEG

-590 LNNVDINYNDENEF
+590 LNNVDINYNDDNEF

-615 GWGQSGANGADCH
+615 GWGQSGVNGADCH

-635 MQGNVIWD
+635 MQGDVIWD

-648 DFYLTDGSSLTG
+648 DFYLTEGSSLTG

>member
-1 MGMKRKYVAVLMG
+1 MGMKRRYLAVLMG

-23 TMVYAEDSKTEAAA
+23 AMVYAEDSKTETAA
-37 DAVDTT
+37 DAAN
-43 DESVEA
+43 DESGEA

-61 NQESQENVV
+61 NMV
-70 LGEVKS
+70 LGEVK
-76 VSVSDSEITIAVG
+76 SVSDSEITIAVG
-89 TMKEMGQPGDDG
+89 TMKEMGQPGGDG
-101 QNGGEPNSQGGEAP
+101 QNGGAPDGNGQGGEAP
-115 SDQDGEAPEKPEGD
+115 SGQDGEAPEKPEGD
-129 NQDGEAPSML
+129 GQDAEDSDGADKSQDAESADDGDSADAETNAAQDSENADGQNGGVPDGNGQGGEAPSML

-144 EQTITVTADTV
+144 EQTITITADTV

-160 GGMQPGGDGQNS
+160 GGMQPGGDGQNGG
-172 DAPEKPEGD
+172 APEKPEGD
-181 DQSADSS
+181 GQSSDSS
-188 DGEAP
+188 DGASDSQDAA
-193 EKPEGD
+193 D
-199 DQSADSSDG
+199 DNQESENTDS
-208 GAPEKSEGDD
+208 
-218 QSADSSD
+218 Q
-225 GGAPEKSEGDDQ
+225 
-237 SADSSDGEAPEKPD
+237 DGEEPEKPD
-251 GDARDGGAPEENG
+251 GNG
-264 QSAEAEEISLSDIQ
+264 QSAEAEELSLSDIQ
-278 EGDTVSVTLDEDG
+278 EGDIVSITLDEDG

-303 GGQGGPGGDG
+303 DGQGQPGGDG

-362 SGANVT
+362 SGASVT

-376 TSADSQGGDNSS
+376 TSEDSKGGDNSS

-419 LFAYGDG
+419 FFAYGDG
-426 TVYASDTTVK
+426 TVYASGTIVK
-436 TAQDTSGG
+436 TTQDTSGG

-453 YGWNLDVETNGESS
+453 YGWDLDVETNGESS
-467 AAIRSDRGGGTMVI
+467 AAIRSDRGGGTMVL

-502 AVSNATLT
+502 AVSNASLT

-590 LNNVDINYNDENEF
+590 LNNVDINYNDDNEF

-615 GWGQSGANGADCH
+615 GWGQSGVNGADCH

-635 MQGNVIWD
+635 MQGDVIWD

-648 DFYLTDGSSLTG
+648 DFYLTEGSSLTG

-705 DSNGKT
+705 DGNGKT

>member
-1 MGMKRKYVAVLMG
+1 MGMKRRYLAVLMG

-23 TMVYAEDSKTEAAA
+23 AMVYAEDSKTETAA
-37 DAVDTT
+37 DAAN
-43 DESVEA
+43 DESGEA

-61 NQESQENVV
+61 NMA
-70 LGEVKS
+70 LGEVK
-76 VSVSDSEITIAVG
+76 SVSDSEITIAVG
-89 TMKEMGQPGDDG
+89 TMKEMGQPGGDG
-101 QNGGEPNSQGGEAP
+101 QNGGAPDGNGQGGDAP
-115 SDQDGEAPEKPEGD
+115 SGQDGEAPEKQEGD
-129 NQDGEAPSML
+129 GQDVEDSDGADKSQDAESADDGDSADAETNAAQDSENADGQNGGAPDGNGQGGEAPSML

-144 EQTITVTADTV
+144 EQTITITADTV
-155 ITKQA
+155 ITKQV
-160 GGMQPGGDGQNS
+160 GGMQPGGDGQNGG
-172 DAPEKPEGD
+172 APEKPEGD
-181 DQSADSS
+181 GQSSDSS
-188 DGEAP
+188 DGASDSQDAA
-193 EKPEGD
+193 D
-199 DQSADSSDG
+199 DNQESENTDS
-208 GAPEKSEGDD
+208 
-218 QSADSSD
+218 Q
-225 GGAPEKSEGDDQ
+225 
-237 SADSSDGEAPEKPD
+237 DGEELEKPD
-251 GDARDGGAPEENG
+251 GNG

-278 EGDTVSVTLDEDG
+278 EGDIVSITLDEDG

-303 GGQGGPGGDG
+303 GGQGQPGGDG
-313 QGAPGQGGP
+313 QGASGQGGP
-322 GGQSQGVD
+322 DGQSQGVD
-330 SYTAVNEYIEDTT
+330 SYTAANEYTEDTT

-362 SGANVT
+362 SGASVT

-376 TSADSQGGDNSS
+376 TSEDSKGGDNSS

-419 LFAYGDG
+419 LFAYDDG
-426 TVYASDTTVK
+426 TVYASGTTVK
-436 TAQDTSGG
+436 TTQDTSGG

-453 YGWNLDVETNGESS
+453 YGWDLDVETNGESS

-502 AVSNATLT
+502 AVSNASLT

-590 LNNVDINYNDENEF
+590 LNNVDINYNDDNEF

-615 GWGQSGANGADCH
+615 GWGQAGANGADCH

-733 GSYSDTADMSGATA
+733 GSYSDTADLSGATA

>member
-1 MGMKRKYVAVLMG
+1 MGMKRRYLAVLMG

-23 TMVYAEDSKTEAAA
+23 AMVYAEDSKTETAA
-37 DAVDTT
+37 DAAN
-43 DESVEA
+43 DESGEA
-49 DASGESSDESQE
+49 DASDE
-61 NQESQENVV
+61 NGDESQENVV
-70 LGEVKS
+70 LGEVK
-76 VSVSDSEITIAVG
+76 SVSDSEITIAVG
-89 TMKEMGQPGDDG
+89 TMKEMGQPGGDG
-101 QNGGEPNSQGGEAP
+101 QNGGAPDGNGQG
-115 SDQDGEAPEKPEGD
+115 
-129 NQDGEAPSML
+129 GEAPSML

-144 EQTITVTADTV
+144 EQTITITADTV

-160 GGMQPGGDGQNS
+160 GGMQPGGDGQNGG
-172 DAPEKPEGD
+172 APEKPEGD
-181 DQSADSS
+181 GQSSDSS
-188 DGEAP
+188 DGASDSQDAA
-193 EKPEGD
+193 D
-199 DQSADSSDG
+199 DNQESENTDS
-208 GAPEKSEGDD
+208 
-218 QSADSSD
+218 Q
-225 GGAPEKSEGDDQ
+225 
-237 SADSSDGEAPEKPD
+237 DGEEPEKPD
-251 GDARDGGAPEENG
+251 GNG

-278 EGDTVSVTLDEDG
+278 EGDIVSITLDEDG

-303 GGQGGPGGDG
+303 GGQGQPGGDG

-322 GGQSQGVD
+322 DGQSQGVD

-362 SGANVT
+362 SGASVT

-376 TSADSQGGDNSS
+376 TSEDSKGGDNSS

-426 TVYASDTTVK
+426 TVYASGTIVK
-436 TAQDTSGG
+436 TTQDTSGG

-453 YGWNLDVETNGESS
+453 YGWDLDVETNGESS

-510 ANGSEAVCIEG
+510 ANGSEAICIEG

-590 LNNVDINYNDENEF
+590 LNNVDINYNDDNEF

-615 GWGQSGANGADCH
+615 GWGQSGVNGADCH

-635 MQGNVIWD
+635 MQGDVIWD

-648 DFYLTDGSSLTG
+648 DFYLTEGSSLTG

>member
-1 MGMKRKYVAVLMG
+1 MGMKRRYLAVLMG

-23 TMVYAEDSKTEAAA
+23 AMVYAEDSKTETAA
-37 DAVDTT
+37 DAAN
-43 DESVEA
+43 DESGEA
-49 DASGESSDESQE
+49 DASDE
-61 NQESQENVV
+61 NGDESQENVV
-70 LGEVKS
+70 LGEVK
-76 VSVSDSEITIAVG
+76 SVSDSEITIAVG
-89 TMKEMGQPGDDG
+89 TMKEMGQPGGDG
-101 QNGGEPNSQGGEAP
+101 QNGGAPDGNGQG
-115 SDQDGEAPEKPEGD
+115 
-129 NQDGEAPSML
+129 GEAPSML

-144 EQTITVTADTV
+144 EQTITITADTV

-160 GGMQPGGDGQNS
+160 SGMQPGGDGQNGGAS
-172 DAPEKPEGD
+172 EKPEGD
-181 DQSADSS
+181 GQNSDSS
-188 DGEAP
+188 DGASDSQDAA
-193 EKPEGD
+193 D
-199 DQSADSSDG
+199 DNQESENTDS
-208 GAPEKSEGDD
+208 
-218 QSADSSD
+218 Q
-225 GGAPEKSEGDDQ
+225 
-237 SADSSDGEAPEKPD
+237 DGEEPEKPD
-251 GDARDGGAPEENG
+251 GNG

-278 EGDTVSVTLDEDG
+278 EGDIVSITLDEDG

-303 GGQGGPGGDG
+303 DGQGQSGGDE

-343 VSNETIE
+343 ISNETIE

-376 TSADSQGGDNSS
+376 TSEDSKGGDNSS

-426 TVYASDTTVK
+426 TVYASGTTVK
-436 TAQDTSGG
+436 TTQDTSGG

-453 YGWNLDVETNGESS
+453 YGWDLDVETNGESS

-492 SPAIYSTADI
+492 SPAVYSTADI

-590 LNNVDINYNDENEF
+590 LNNVDINYNDDNEF

-615 GWGQSGANGADCH
+615 GWGQAGANGADCH